1 MTSPVI
7 PLRGAQQGA
16 PPVRRT
22 AADRD
27 EGRDLCEV
35 AHEARTRGSMAR

>member
-7 PLRGAQQGA
+7 PLGERSRARHRFGGR
-16 PPVRRT
+16 PLT
-22 AADRD
+22 ATS
-27 EGRDLCEV
+27 GRDLCEV